1 MARLTCLNTLSVRR
15 KTILFLAGIVGLLS
29 GVNAAEQVSVEGG
42 SAEEKAAGQTW
53 AFTPAPTLPNAL
65 ILGDSISIGYTLFV
79 RADLKGVANVFRPM
93 YGADHSAVNCGD
105 SAQGLKQIDAWL
117 GDRKWRVIHFNFG
130 LHDMKYL
137 DEKGKYVTPDKGKQ
151 VASLETYEE
160 NLRELVA
167 RMKKTGAVL
176 IWAATTPVPDGSPG
190 RVKGDEVKYNAVA
203 KQVMDENSIII
214 DDLVGALGDRA
225 GEFQK
230 PENVHFTN
238 EGSRFLAASVARS
251 IQLALA
257 KPPMR

>member
-1 MARLTCLNTLSVRR
+1 MTSLACLTTVSVRR
-15 KTILFLAGIVGLLS
+15 KTFLVFAGIAGLLS
-29 GVNAAEQVSVEGG
+29 VVNAAEKVAVEGG
-42 SAEEKAAGQTW
+42 SAEEKAARLTW
-53 AFTPAPTLPNAL
+53 AFTPDPTLPNAL

-93 YGADHSAVNCGD
+93 YGADQSAVNCGD
-105 SAQGLKQIDAWL
+105 SAQGLKQIDGWL

-137 DEKGKYVTPDKGKQ
+137 DQNGKYVTPDKGRQ
-151 VASLETYEE
+151 VASLEMYEK
-160 NLRELVA
+160 NLREFVA
-167 RMKKTGAVL
+167 RMKETGAVL

-203 KQVMDENSIII
+203 KQVMDENSIMI
-214 DDLVGALGDRA
+214 DDLVGALGDRV

-251 IQLALA
+251 IKLALA